1 MESLLV
7 IDKLLVSKFLKFG
20 IVGCS
25 GMIID
30 FGTTYLCKEKLR
42 INKFI
47 SNAIGFI
54 LAATSNYF
62 LNRIWTFE
70 SNSTEI
76 GTQYLQFMVV
86 SIIGLGINSLVLYLL
101 NEKMRWNF
109 YLSKL
114 FAIGI
119 TTIWNFFGNL
129 LFTFAWDIQ
138 VFISGNLSHFL
149 HSLPNWIIT
158 LS

>member
-1 MESLLV
+1 MKSLFI
-7 IDKLLVSKFLKFG
+7 IDKLLISKFLKFG

-30 FGTTYLCKEKLR
+30 LGITYLCKEILR

-47 SNAIGFI
+47 SNGIGFI

-62 LNRIWTFE
+62 LNRIWTF
-70 SNSTEI
+70 NSQSEEI
-76 GTQYLQFMVV
+76 GVQYIQFMIV
-86 SIIGLGINSLVLYLL
+86 SSIGLAINSLSLYFF
-101 NEKMRWNF
+101 NEKLKWNF

-114 FAIGI
+114 VAIAI

-129 LFTFAWDIQ
+129 LFTFAQ
-138 VFISGNLSHFL
+138 
-149 HSLPNWIIT
+149 
-158 LS
+158 

>member
-1 MESLLV
+1 MKSLFV
-7 IDKLLVSKFLKFG
+7 IDKLLISKFLKFG

-30 FGTTYLCKEKLR
+30 FGITYLCKEILR

-47 SNAIGFI
+47 SNGIGFI

-62 LNRIWTFE
+62 LNRIWTF
-70 SNSTEI
+70 NSQTEEI
-76 GTQYLQFMVV
+76 GVQYIQFMIV
-86 SIIGLGINSLVLYLL
+86 STIGLAINSLSLYFF
-101 NEKMRWNF
+101 NEKLKWNF

-114 FAIGI
+114 VAIGI

-129 LFTFAWDIQ
+129 LFTFA
-138 VFISGNLSHFL
+138 
-149 HSLPNWIIT
+149 
-158 LS
+158 

>member
-1 MESLLV
+1 MKCLFA
-7 IDKLLVSKFLKFG
+7 IDKVLISKFLKFG
-20 IVGCS
+20 VVGCS

-30 FGTTYLCKEKLR
+30 FGMTYLCKEILR
-42 INKFI
+42 LNKFL

-70 SNSTEI
+70 SQNEHV
-76 GTQYLQFMVV
+76 GTQYVQFMIV
-86 SIIGLGINSLVLYLL
+86 STIGLGINSLVLYLL
-101 NEKMRWNF
+101 NEKLKWNF

-119 TTIWNFFGNL
+119 TTIWNFFANL
-129 LFTFAWDIQ
+129 LFTFA
-138 VFISGNLSHFL
+138 
-149 HSLPNWIIT
+149 
-158 LS
+158 

>member
-1 MESLLV
+1 MKSLFI
-7 IDKLLVSKFLKFG
+7 IDKLLISKFLKFG

-30 FGTTYLCKEKLR
+30 LGITYLCKEILR

-47 SNAIGFI
+47 SNGIGFI

-62 LNRIWTFE
+62 LNRIWTF
-70 SNSTEI
+70 NSQSEEI
-76 GTQYLQFMVV
+76 GVQYIQFMIV
-86 SIIGLGINSLVLYLL
+86 STIGLAINSLSLYFF
-101 NEKMRWNF
+101 NEKLKWTF

-114 FAIGI
+114 VAIGI

-129 LFTFAWDIQ
+129 LFTFAQ
-138 VFISGNLSHFL
+138 
-149 HSLPNWIIT
+149 
-158 LS
+158 

>member
-1 MESLLV
+1 MKSLFI
-7 IDKLLVSKFLKFG
+7 IDKLLISKFLKFG

-30 FGTTYLCKEKLR
+30 LGITYLCKEILR

-47 SNAIGFI
+47 SNGIGFI

-62 LNRIWTFE
+62 LNRIWTF
-70 SNSTEI
+70 NSQSEEI
-76 GTQYLQFMVV
+76 GVQYIQFMIV
-86 SIIGLGINSLVLYLL
+86 STIGLAINSLSLYFF
-101 NEKMRWNF
+101 NEKLKWNF

-114 FAIGI
+114 VAIAI

-129 LFTFAWDIQ
+129 LFTFAQ
-138 VFISGNLSHFL
+138 
-149 HSLPNWIIT
+149 
-158 LS
+158 

>member
-1 MESLLV
+1 MKSLFV
-7 IDKLLVSKFLKFG
+7 IDKLLISKFLKFG

-30 FGTTYLCKEKLR
+30 LGITYLCKEILR

-47 SNAIGFI
+47 SNGIGFI

-62 LNRIWTFE
+62 LNRIWTF
-70 SNSTEI
+70 NSQTEEI
-76 GTQYLQFMVV
+76 GVQYIQFMIV
-86 SIIGLGINSLVLYLL
+86 STIGLAINSLSLYFF
-101 NEKMRWNF
+101 NEKLKWNF

-114 FAIGI
+114 VAIGI

-129 LFTFAWDIQ
+129 LFTFAQ
-138 VFISGNLSHFL
+138 
-149 HSLPNWIIT
+149 
-158 LS
+158 

>member
-1 MESLLV
+1 M
-7 IDKLLVSKFLKFG
+7 DKILIYKFLKFG

-30 FGTTYLCKEKLR
+30 FGMTYICKEFFKL
-42 INKFI
+42 NKFI

-62 LNRIWTFE
+62 LNRVWTFE
-70 SNSTEI
+70 SHSEQI
-76 GTQYLQFMVV
+76 GTQYVQFMIV
-86 SIIGLGINSLVLYLL
+86 STIGLGINSLVLYLL
-101 NEKMRWNF
+101 NEKLEWNF

-119 TTIWNFFGNL
+119 TTIWNFFANL
-129 LFTFAWDIQ
+129 LFTFA
-138 VFISGNLSHFL
+138 
-149 HSLPNWIIT
+149 
-158 LS
+158 

>member
-1 MESLLV
+1 M
-7 IDKLLVSKFLKFG
+7 DKILIYKFLKFG

-30 FGTTYLCKEKLR
+30 FGMTYICKEFFKLN
-42 INKFI
+42 IFI

-62 LNRIWTFE
+62 LNRVWTFE
-70 SNSTEI
+70 SHSEQI
-76 GTQYLQFMVV
+76 GTQYVQFMVV
-86 SIIGLGINSLVLYLL
+86 SVIGLGINSLVLYLL
-101 NEKMRWNF
+101 NEKLKWNF

-119 TTIWNFFGNL
+119 TTIWNFFANL
-129 LFTFAWDIQ
+129 MFTFA
-138 VFISGNLSHFL
+138 
-149 HSLPNWIIT
+149 
-158 LS
+158 

>member
-1 MESLLV
+1 MKSLFI
-7 IDKLLVSKFLKFG
+7 IDKLLISKFLKFG

-30 FGTTYLCKEKLR
+30 LGITYLCKEILR

-47 SNAIGFI
+47 SNGIGFI

-62 LNRIWTFE
+62 LNRIWTF
-70 SNSTEI
+70 NSQSEEI
-76 GTQYLQFMVV
+76 GVQYIQFMIV
-86 SIIGLGINSLVLYLL
+86 SSIGLAINSLSLYFF
-101 NEKMRWNF
+101 NEKLKWNF

-114 FAIGI
+114 VAIGI

-129 LFTFAWDIQ
+129 LFTFAQ
-138 VFISGNLSHFL
+138 
-149 HSLPNWIIT
+149 
-158 LS
+158 

>member
-1 MESLLV
+1 MKSLFV
-7 IDKLLVSKFLKFG
+7 IDKLLFSKLLKFG

-30 FGTTYLCKEKLR
+30 FGITYLCKEILR

-47 SNAIGFI
+47 SNGIGFI

-62 LNRIWTFE
+62 LNRIWTF
-70 SNSTEI
+70 NSQTEEI
-76 GTQYLQFMVV
+76 GVQYIQFMIV
-86 SIIGLGINSLVLYLL
+86 STIGLAINSLSLYFF
-101 NEKMRWNF
+101 NEKLKWNF

-114 FAIGI
+114 VAIAI

-129 LFTFAWDIQ
+129 LFTFAQ
-138 VFISGNLSHFL
+138 
-149 HSLPNWIIT
+149 
-158 LS
+158 